1 MTEGVELEARQNQT
15 QTHRTHR
22 TRQNQ
27 TQGVTVLLRRG
38 GAQTVTRRSRRK
50 RRRKRVPSTTTTLL
64 GYHPHNGPTG
74 EPGAGLS
81 GNGYAQQVAP
91 DGGWGWVVLVATIL
105 VLALTLAFP
114 SCMGIFYTELQAEFS
129 SSNTETS
136 WVPAIMTAVLH
147 AGGPLCSVLVERF
160 GCRVTVMVGGVLSGL
175 GMVVSALARTI
186 TELYIT
192 SIIAGLGFCLSFQP
206 SVTMMGHYFLRRRAF
221 ANALSST
228 GTALGLS
235 TLPLLANFLLG
246 QFGWRGSFLVLGGL
260 LLNCCVCGAVMRP
273 LGAKHSGAQRTL
285 TNKAA
290 QGLSKQPIKGPL
302 KQEKEGLKARLRTA
316 LSDLVVFLRRHMAF
330 DLLVSNARYRSYAL
344 GVTWMM
350 LGFVVPL
357 VYLVPYA
364 TANGMEQDRAALLM
378 AILGLVNIA
387 VRPVAAVF
395 FGLPRFRGSG
405 CFVYVFAVALL
416 VNGLSNSICG
426 AAATFPVL
434 LIYVVIFGLSMS
446 VIGSLLFTVLMETVE
461 MSRFP
466 SALGLISMLE
476 SGTLLIGPPLAG
488 MLVDST
494 GHYSY
499 VFYACSGIVS
509 SSGLFLIGA
518 FYYLDRQKKREEK
531 KRAGPPAA
539 YQQKPAISL
548 VPDCQYSHVP
558 STQGGKPAISLVPDC
573 QYSHVP
579 STQGG
584 KPAISLVPDCQYS
597 HVPSTQ
603 GGKPAIG
610 LVPDCQYSHVP
621 STQGGKPAISLV
633 PDCQYSHVPSTQGG
647 KPAISLVPD
656 CQYSHVPFTQGGK
669 PAISLVPD
677 CQYSHVPST
686 QGGRA
691 ADTVRVTNV

>member
-15 QTHRTHR
+15 HRTQR

-27 TQGVTVLLRRG
+27 TQGDTVLLRRG
-38 GAQTVTRRSRRK
+38 SGGEGPQGPKGPEVRAEGSRGSEVGAEGSRGSENVVETQTSQDWTGVNHSTVRRSTDSNSEEQEEK
-50 RRRKRVPSTTTTLL
+50 EEEEEEEEGSLQHHHLTGLP
-64 GYHPHNGPTG
+64 PHNGPTG

-114 SCMGIFYTELQAEFS
+114 SCIGIFYTELQAEFS

-273 LGAKHSGAQRTL
+273 LGAKHSG
-285 TNKAA
+285 
-290 QGLSKQPIKGPL
+290 QPIKGPL
-302 KQEKEGLKARLRTA
+302 QQEKEGLKARLRTA

-330 DLLVSNARYRSYAL
+330 DLLVSNPRYRAYAL

-395 FGLPRFRGSG
+395 FGLPRFSG

-434 LIYVVIFGLSMS
+434 LVYVVIFGLSMS

-499 VFYACSGIVS
+499 VFYACSVTVS

-539 YQQKPAISL
+539 YQQKPAI
-548 VPDCQYSHVP
+548 
-558 STQGGKPAISLVPDC
+558 I
-573 QYSHVP
+573 
-579 STQGG
+579 
-584 KPAISLVPDCQYS
+584 
-597 HVPSTQ
+597 
-603 GGKPAIG
+603 
-610 LVPDCQYSHVP
+610 
-621 STQGGKPAISLV
+621 
-633 PDCQYSHVPSTQGG
+633 
-647 KPAISLVPD
+647 
-656 CQYSHVPFTQGGK
+656 
-669 PAISLVPD
+669 LVPD

>member
-15 QTHRTHR
+15 HRTQR

-27 TQGVTVLLRRG
+27 TQGNTVLLRRG
-38 GAQTVTRRSRRK
+38 SGVEGPQGPKGPEIMVEGSRGFEVRAEGSRGSEDVVETRTSQDWTGVNHSTVRRSTDSDSEEQEEK
-50 RRRKRVPSTTTTLL
+50 EEEKGSLHHHHLTGLP
-64 GYHPHNGPTG
+64 PHNGPTG

-81 GNGYAQQVAP
+81 GNEYAQQVAP

-114 SCMGIFYTELQAEFS
+114 SCIGIFYTELQAEFS

-273 LGAKHSGAQRTL
+273 LGAKHIGAQRTL
-285 TNKAA
+285 TSKAA
-290 QGLSKQPIKGPL
+290 QGLSKRPIKGPL
-302 KQEKEGLKARLRTA
+302 QQEKEGFKARLRTA

-330 DLLVSNARYRSYAL
+330 DLLVSNPRYRAYAL

-395 FGLPRFRGSG
+395 FGLPRFRY
-405 CFVYVFAVALL
+405 C
-416 VNGLSNSICG
+416 
-426 AAATFPVL
+426 
-434 LIYVVIFGLSMS
+434 
-446 VIGSLLFTVLMETVE
+446 SL
-461 MSRFP
+461 
-466 SALGLISMLE
+466 
-476 SGTLLIGPPLAG
+476 
-488 MLVDST
+488 D
-494 GHYSY
+494 
-499 VFYACSGIVS
+499 
-509 SSGLFLIGA
+509 
-518 FYYLDRQKKREEK
+518 
-531 KRAGPPAA
+531 
-539 YQQKPAISL
+539 
-548 VPDCQYSHVP
+548 
-558 STQGGKPAISLVPDC
+558 
-573 QYSHVP
+573 
-579 STQGG
+579 
-584 KPAISLVPDCQYS
+584 
-597 HVPSTQ
+597 
-603 GGKPAIG
+603 
-610 LVPDCQYSHVP
+610 
-621 STQGGKPAISLV
+621 
-633 PDCQYSHVPSTQGG
+633 
-647 KPAISLVPD
+647 
-656 CQYSHVPFTQGGK
+656 
-669 PAISLVPD
+669 
-677 CQYSHVPST
+677 
-686 QGGRA
+686 
-691 ADTVRVTNV
+691 VRG